1 MKTQTF
7 DFTFVEEIPETLE
20 DGMLYV
26 SIEYATASHL
36 CACGCGIRVVTPLT
50 ATDWSVIYNGDAVG
64 LSPSIGNWSFPCR
77 SHYWIRLGKVIWS
90 EAWPDWKVDANRKA
104 DLRRKGVAAEVDP
117 VAEPSR
123 RSWFDRV
130 KSLFS

>member
-1 MKTQTF
+1 MKIQTF

-20 DGMLYV
+20 GGMLYV

-50 ATDWSVIYNGDAVG
+50 ATDWSIIYNGAAVG

-77 SHYWIRLGKVIWS
+77 SHYWIRLGKVVWS
-90 EAWPDWKVDANRKA
+90 EAWPDRKVDANRKA
-104 DLRRKGVAAEVDP
+104 DLRRKDAA
-117 VAEPSR
+117 AAPSTRPDQPR
-123 RSWFDRV
+123 RGWAKKL
-130 KSLFS
+130 KSFFS